1 MVSIASSF
9 CSVAGDSLVAPD
21 EPVLLGLVALG
32 ELWDPMEPEVPPAPV
47 VAGDV
52 L

>member
-9 CSVAGDSLVAPD
+9 CSVAGDSLVAPVA
-21 EPVLLGLVALG
+21 PALLGLVVP
-32 ELWDPMEPEVPPAPV
+32 ELWEPMEPELLPAPV
-47 VAGDV
+47 LVGGV